1 MGKIERLAALVAKNL
16 EALDRLV
23 EAHGARG
30 VVEDYVLLN
39 AALHLLQTSIQ
50 AVIDAGMHL
59 LAELGAEPPS
69 RYTDV
74 PRRLKELGVLAEK
87 DAEGLR
93 RVIGFRN
100 VVVHGYEDLNI
111 ELVRRVLDDRLY
123 RDLQK
128 YMAAIY
134 SYALERGIDP

>member
-74 PRRLKELGVLAEK
+74 SRRLKELGVLAEK